1 MFQYKFIH
9 NILYTNAILYK
20 MEKVPGPFCPY
31 CTNVEQTVNHLLV
44 SCPIAVSF
52 WSDFIRWY
60 QSLSIETITLCKN
73 QIMYGLLNNLS
84 SCSALNHLIL
94 SGKYLLYCKASNG
107 VKFQFADFI
116 TLLQEK
122 IEVELYIATMSNK
135 CSTFSEKI
143 SKFIN

>member
-1 MFQYKFIH
+1 
-9 NILYTNAILYK
+9 
-20 MEKVPGPFCPY
+20 MEKVQGPFCPY

-52 WSDFIRWY
+52 WSD
-60 QSLSIETITLCKN
+60 S
-73 QIMYGLLNNLS
+73 
-84 SCSALNHLIL
+84 
-94 SGKYLLYCKASNG
+94 
-107 VKFQFADFI
+107 DFI